1 MTGLYS
7 CIPHVAGLKTLKN
20 ALQAWENKS
29 IPTEKLLKMAEFVLK
44 TNAFEFTG
52 TVKEQI
58 LGTAMGTK

>member
-1 MTGLYS
+1 MIGLYS

-29 IPTEKLLKMAEFVLK
+29 IPAEKLLKMAEFVLK

-52 TVKEQI
+52 TVKE
-58 LGTAMGTK
+58 TK